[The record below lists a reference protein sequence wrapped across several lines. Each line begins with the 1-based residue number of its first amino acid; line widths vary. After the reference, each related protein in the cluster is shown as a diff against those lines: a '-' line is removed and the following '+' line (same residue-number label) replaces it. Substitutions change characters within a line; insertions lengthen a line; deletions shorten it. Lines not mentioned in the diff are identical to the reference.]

1 MANVSLALADGEVA
15 NKGHLYNFVIDSAQI
30 EDLSE
35 FLTNKADELES
46 TFTKIFD
53 EINAMELDAWA
64 GASYNN
70 FKAKCY
76 EYKPAMETLVAVFR
90 AYVSILKNEVTDA
103 SQALSD
109 ALNGAFEHTILEEKI

>member
-1 MANVSLALADGEVA
+1 MAYVSLALADGGAVSKE
-15 NKGHLYNFVIDSAQI
+15 HLYNFAIDSTQI

-46 TFTKIFD
+46 TFAKIFD

-103 SQALSD
+103 SQTLSD
-109 ALNGAFEHTILEEKI
+109 ALDVAFEHTILEEKL